1 MNDINSWMAEL
12 DLILKL
18 LAGLL
23 AGVVVGWE
31 RTLKRKSAGLRT
43 FGLVGL
49 GTAAATAMFT
59 EPFHPDAASR
69 VVQGILTGIGF
80 LGAGVIVRR
89 ETDGMPHG
97 LTTAAAIWVTAALGC
112 AAGLGH
118 WRVTLTATALTLLLL
133 LINHSVERWIQGREA
148 KTSKTGRGQT
158 LGGSEPLSKTGT
170 DSGDPAGS

>member
-1 MNDINSWMAEL
+1 MIDLMSEL

-31 RTLKRKSAGLRT
+31 RTSKRKSAGLRT

-49 GTAAATAMFT
+49 GTAAAVALFT
-59 EPFHPDAASR
+59 EPLHPDGASR

-80 LGAGVIVRR
+80 LGAGVIIQR
-89 ETDGMPHG
+89 ENDDAPHG

-112 AAGLGH
+112 AAGFGH
-118 WRVTLTATALTLLLL
+118 WQITLTATTLTLVLL
-133 LINHSVERWIQGREA
+133 LINHSVEHWIQGREMRTRQA
-148 KTSKTGRGQT
+148 
-158 LGGSEPLSKTGT
+158 LGGSEPRSKTGT
-170 DSGDPAGS
+170 DSAESAGS